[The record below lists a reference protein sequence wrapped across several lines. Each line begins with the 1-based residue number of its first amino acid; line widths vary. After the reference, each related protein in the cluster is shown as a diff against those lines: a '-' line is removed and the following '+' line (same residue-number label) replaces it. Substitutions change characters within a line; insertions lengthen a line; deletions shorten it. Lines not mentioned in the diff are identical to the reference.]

1 MAAAQ
6 CQVFHIAI
14 LQGCHHAFTCIWPS
28 QFSCWK
34 SQKYIHLVR
43 QKQKKS
49 TYDNQSHENEFTK
62 ATPPFPSGLCDN
74 ETQQRE
80 VLTFTS
86 WAHRLSDCQ
95 LWCREMRLQELL
107 MNHMQMWLVQ
117 IKQVQIQLVQIRL
130 VQMRLVQIQQVQI
143 RLVQI
148 QLVQIQLLQISWSPN
163 STDLYFW
170 YLYVNRQIQKT

>member
-1 MAAAQ
+1 M
-6 CQVFHIAI
+6 F
-14 LQGCHHAFTCIWPS
+14 
-28 QFSCWK
+28 
-34 SQKYIHLVR
+34 R
-43 QKQKKS
+43 QKQNKS
-49 TYDNQSHENEFTK
+49 TYDNQSHENEFAK

-130 VQMRLVQIQQVQI
+130 VQIRLVQIQLVQI
-143 RLVQI
+143 QLVQI
-148 QLVQIQLLQISWSPN
+148 QLVQIQLLQIQQ
-163 STDLYFW
+163 
-170 YLYVNRQIQKT
+170 VQIQPVQIDNKYRQEILIDYFNCDNLEDFYADRIQLTSFSPPI